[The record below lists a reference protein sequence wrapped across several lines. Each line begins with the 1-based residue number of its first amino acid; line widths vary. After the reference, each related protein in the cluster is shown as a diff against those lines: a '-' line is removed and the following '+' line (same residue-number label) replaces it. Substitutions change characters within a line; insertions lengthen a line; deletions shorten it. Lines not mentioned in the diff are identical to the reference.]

1 MHVERG
7 LRKPSRNPVAPRRQA
22 KGFTLIELMVVV
34 AIVAILAA
42 IAYPSYTSYIVRKNR
57 AAAAGLML
65 EISNLQ
71 QRFMLDSRSYAPDLA
86 TLGVQVPPDIAAN
99 YDIVTKPN
107 TATTQPGFT
116 TTATP
121 KNSQAARDTTCAV
134 LTIYETGLRQAS
146 GGGSSCW

>member
-1 MHVERG
+1 MPG
-7 LRKPSRNPVAPRRQA
+7 RQA
-22 KGFTLIELMVVV
+22 KGFTLIELMVVL

-65 EISNLQ
+65 QISNLQ
-71 QRFMLDSRSYAPDLA
+71 QRYMLDSRSYAADLTA
-86 TLGVQVPPDIAAN
+86 LGESVPSDIAAN
-99 YDIVTKPN
+99 YDIVTKPK
-107 TATTQPGFT
+107 AGTTQPGFT

-134 LTIYETGLRQAS
+134 LTIDETGLKTAS